1 MVFNNLI
8 KLNSVVAEGFLLN
21 KIIST
26 IKTDNPKIS
35 ENEKETLNK
44 AKEYLDMVQKGKE
57 FISKE
62 KVEKNFENS
71 LKAYL
76 TTIKALRQ
84 SEKKLNTEKL
94 NEILRDSRN
103 QISIALEKESI
114 NNDEL
119 KTALTFFKSIRY
131 IILEQASELSNQ
143 ESNLFI

>member
-62 KVEKNFENS
+62 KVVKNFENS